1 MMFIHVFP
9 FPMECDIQMIMEIW
23 IYRAL
28 AGYRLGSASYRFLIL
43 EDEIPD
49 RPRIGFEKVGYFI
62 QNSKLNIS

>member
-43 EDEIPD
+43 EDEILD
-49 RPRIGFEKVGYFI
+49 S
-62 QNSKLNIS
+62 QS

>member
-43 EDEIPD
+43 EDEILD
-49 RPRIGFEKVGYFI
+49 SQTVSLKV
-62 QNSKLNIS
+62 